1 MKRWLNLGIKQTLS
15 KERITDGLKGL
26 GKLRVN
32 ISHAK
37 IISISALLL
46 ILFIALTI
54 RILPLRWEIP
64 SGNVRLNEFDP
75 YYQFIL
81 TRNMVQNG
89 NPLSPYYPTPY
100 IETHL
105 WYPQG
110 LDMSGSL
117 PALPMTAATLYGIVS
132 FFGVNVDL
140 MAFCSF
146 STSVSMTS
154 VRDNPADSS
163 ASSSRRRAGV

>member
-1 MKRWLNLGIKQTLS
+1 MKRWLNLGIRETLS

-32 ISHAK
+32 ISHAT
-37 IISISALLL
+37 IMSISALLL

-81 TRNMVQNG
+81 TRNMVQNC

-110 LDMSGSL
+110 LDMSRSL
-117 PALPMTAATLYGIVS
+117 PALPMTAAALYGIVT
-132 FFGVNVDL
+132 FLGVNVDL
-140 MAFCSF
+140 MTFVSF
-146 STSVSMTS
+146 LPAIAGMLSVF
-154 VRDNPADSS
+154 VIYFLGKD
-163 ASSSRRRAGV
+163 